1 MGSSLKSVACA
12 ALVLAVIALALCG
25 SSVAAA
31 DGLST
36 PGLTLRAAPEVVKYG
51 ESVRLQIHLGVP
63 GARVQLSRVYAGEVT
78 PVQLQAVV
86 ADASGEAG
94 LMDAPLHS
102 AAYTAAF
109 AGDAVWAA
117 ASAETSVTVRAALS
131 LSVSAGARVDAGDDV
146 TVKVGVAGG
155 SAATPV
161 EIQERVGE
169 NGAWRAL
176 ATVESDE
183 RGQARWVWRPRSL
196 GRHRL
201 RAVLAASA
209 ASPVAT
215 SGVRSVRVYDPDDR
229 YEVPSSYPHLIVVDL
244 SDYRLFYYE
253 HGWVVRAFDCVL
265 GRPSLPTP
273 RGHFKIYAK
282 DPAMYGAY
290 GPRRLRYMGLYAVHG
305 TNEPW
310 LLSRWPRNYSHGCT
324 RLSNA
329 NIVWLFDR
337 VHVGT
342 PVWNVP

>member
-1 MGSSLKSVACA
+1 LKSVARA
-12 ALVLAVIALALCG
+12 ALVLAVIALALCA
-25 SSVAAA
+25 SVVATATA
-31 DGLST
+31 DGLAA

-63 GARVQLSRVYAGEVT
+63 GARVQLSRVYAGEDT
-78 PVQLQAVV
+78 PVHLQAVV
-86 ADASGEAG
+86 ADASGDAG
-94 LMDAPLHS
+94 LTDAPLHS
-102 AAYTAAF
+102 AVYTAAF

-131 LSVSAGARVDAGDDV
+131 LSVSAGTRVDAGDEV

-155 SAATPV
+155 PAATPL
-161 EIQERVGE
+161 EIQERIGE
-169 NGAWRAL
+169 NGPWRAL
-176 ATVESDE
+176 ATVRPDE
-183 RGQARWVWRPRSL
+183 QGQARWVWRPRSL

-209 ASPVAT
+209 SSPVAT
-215 SGVRSVRVYDPDDR
+215 SGVRSVRVYDPHDR
-229 YEVPSSYPHLIVVDL
+229 YKVPSSYPHLIVVDL

-282 DPAMYGAY
+282 DPAMYGPY
-290 GPRRLRYMGLYAVHG
+290 GPRRLRYRGLYAIHG

-310 LLSRWPRNYSHGCT
+310 LLSRWPRDYSHGCT
-324 RLSNA
+324 RLANA